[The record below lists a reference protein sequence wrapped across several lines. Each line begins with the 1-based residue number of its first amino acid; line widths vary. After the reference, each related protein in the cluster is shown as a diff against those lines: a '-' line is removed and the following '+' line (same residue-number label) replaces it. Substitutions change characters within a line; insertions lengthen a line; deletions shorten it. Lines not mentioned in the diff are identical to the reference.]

1 VSVCTATKRDGQPCT
16 LPARGEHGLCWAH
29 SPETAEKRKRIA
41 SRGGK
46 ARAKSR
52 LTALWEEVRGVI
64 ANVESG
70 SLEPSQGN
78 TMLRGYGT
86 LISLARL
93 DVEQS
98 ELEIQQRRLELD
110 EEERLVLAREMEEL
124 RELVEATNDRR
135 GYGA

>member
-1 VSVCTATKRDGQPCT
+1 VAICSAIKANGGRCTAVATDGSEYCYHHDPGR
-16 LPARGEHGLCWAH
+16 A
-29 SPETAEKRKRIA
+29 AER
-41 SRGGK
+41 SRNAAKGGK
-46 ARAKSR
+46 GKTARRTA
-52 LTALWEEVRGVI
+52 ALWDEVRGVI

-93 DVEQS
+93 DVEQR

-110 EEERLVLAREMEEL
+110 EEERLVLAQEMEEL
-124 RELVEATNDRR
+124 RELVEANKARR